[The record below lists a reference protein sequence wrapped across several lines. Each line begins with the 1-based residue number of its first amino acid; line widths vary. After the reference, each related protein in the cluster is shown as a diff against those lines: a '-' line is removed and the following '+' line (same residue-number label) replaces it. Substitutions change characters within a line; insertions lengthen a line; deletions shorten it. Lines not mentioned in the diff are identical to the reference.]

1 MKPAT
6 TILSVVL
13 LLLTIP
19 VDVPD
24 KVRINYNRDANFA
37 DYKSFMWIN
46 EPSTPK
52 DPLIAHRIVESI
64 NAQFTQKGFEH
75 VRDADL
81 AVSVNVASQEK
92 QTLERFYAGFENW
105 FWDLGVGPPTAKV
118 ETYAEGTIVVDLFD
132 AHTKTVIWRGPAVM
146 EVSDQREKVAH
157 EAEIAIQK
165 LFKDFPPPPES

>member
-6 TILSVVL
+6 TISLVVL
-13 LLLTIP
+13 LLFTIP
-19 VDVPD
+19 VDVPE
-24 KVRINYNRDANFA
+24 KVRIDYSHDVNFS

-52 DPLIAHRIVESI
+52 DPLIAQRIVESI
-64 NAQFTQKGFEH
+64 NTQLAQKGLEH
-75 VRDADL
+75 VRDADI

-92 QTLERFYAGFENW
+92 QTLEKFYAGFDNW
-105 FWDLGVGPPTAKV
+105 FWDLGVRPPTVKV

-132 AHTKTVIWRGPAVM
+132 AHTKTVIWRGIAVM
-146 EVSDQREKVAH
+146 EVSDQREKVTH

-165 LFKDFPPPPES
+165 LFTDFPPPAL